1 MADDSMALLELVEKH
16 ADDDLFR
23 ELGQWVLQRLMDMEV
38 EQHVGAGPHERSES
52 RTTHRN
58 GYRDRRLETRLG
70 RMDLRI
76 PKLRSGS
83 YFPSFLEPRKAS
95 EHALVAVVQEAYV
108 KGISTRKVDD
118 LVQALGISR

>member
-1 MADDSMALLELVEKH
+1 MADDSMALLELARKH
-16 ADDDLFR
+16 VDDDLFR

-58 GYRDRRLETRLG
+58 GDRDRRLETRLW

-76 PKLRSGS
+76 PKLRSRS

-95 EHALVAVVQEAYV
+95 EHALVSRSY
-108 KGISTRKVDD
+108 RKPT
-118 LVQALGISR
+118 

>member
-1 MADDSMALLELVEKH
+1 MADDSMALLELARKH
-16 ADDDLFR
+16 VDDDLFR

-58 GYRDRRLETRLG
+58 GDRDRRFEPRLG

-95 EHALVAVVQEAYV
+95 EHALVSVVQEAYV
-108 KGISTRKVDD
+108 KGCRCVPRFA
-118 LVQALGISR
+118 ALRT